1 MGRAVGEA
9 DPQRMFFNARSSW
22 HLPSRSTRSARGPS
36 SHRVLRNS
44 FVGRLALTLFLTLAL
59 LSAVNYMLFSAR
71 LTASVVDGGRVDVRA
86 DAQAMELAYV
96 SAGPGVKP
104 MGEVG
109 EVVSHVGARVQVTA
123 VYLIDSRGV
132 VVAADDPTR
141 IGSLE
146 RANGAIARSG
156 GTYAGPERAAHDDRD
171 SFEYVH
177 PLQLGGR
184 RYALEVSENRVALQ
198 RSIDDLKRTSL
209 LLLIAGLLCALPV
222 FFLLGGRKLV
232 VLHRLALLRAT
243 RDALTG
249 LGNTTEFHEELRR
262 AIALAARYGE
272 PLTVAVLDVDDFKLV
287 NDRRGH
293 RAGDGVLVG
302 VGQLLQGG
310 RPEDRGFRIGG
321 DEFALILPR
330 TDADGAAERLNRI
343 RVTSGERLAV
353 TLSCGLAELDPAA
366 PEAPE
371 AETMIEEADAAV
383 YEAKR
388 LGRDRVACF
397 ADLDDAQIVT
407 GHQIAA
413 LHELLAG
420 APPDIAFQPIW
431 ELADDV
437 NRIIGYEAL
446 ARPDASSGLAPGD
459 AFAIAERIGRA
470 HQLDAL
476 CRGATL
482 ARAHELPADALLFLN
497 VAPQSLD
504 HDELAGD
511 TLVRAVRAAGL
522 EPARVVLEITERSSA
537 RLERVVRDASRL
549 RGLGFKLALDD
560 VGAGN
565 AGLEMLRR
573 MPVDYIKIDRDVIVE
588 SNSGTAAARA
598 VLHAVLAFA
607 AETGAYVI
615 AEGIETEAM
624 LDHVRHPPV
633 LLPAGRRIGVHAVQ
647 GYLLGRP
654 STDRLTA
661 IPYLTPWDSDHRHH
675 EPRHS

>member
-1 MGRAVGEA
+1 MVFDAL
-9 DPQRMFFNARSSW
+9 SSR
-22 HLPSRSTRSARGPS
+22 HLPARVARFARRLS
-36 SHRVLRNS
+36 FKRVLKDS
-44 FVGRLALTLFLTLAL
+44 FVGRLTLTLILTLTL
-59 LSAVNYMLFSAR
+59 LSGVNFALFSAR
-71 LTASVVDGGRVDVRA
+71 LTSTVIDGGRA
-86 DAQAMELAYV
+86 DARAEAQGIEQVYASVTPGRGAALHELREAV
-96 SAGPGVKP
+96 DHIAAADDVTGVF
-104 MGEVG
+104 V
-109 EVVSHVGARVQVTA
+109 
-123 VYLIDSRGV
+123 IDVRGV
-132 VVAADDPTR
+132 VVAAADPTAVGAR
-141 IGSLE
+141 E
-146 RANGAIARSG
+146 FVNGTLARSG
-156 GTYAGPERAAHDDRD
+156 QAYAGREREATED
-171 SFEYVH
+171 SHNFEYVQ
-177 PLQLGGR
+177 PLRLGGQ
-184 RYALEVSENRVALQ
+184 RYALEIDKDGEAL
-198 RSIDDLKRTSL
+198 RSSISALRRTSL
-209 LLLIAGLLCALPV
+209 LLLLAALVCALPA

-232 VLHRLALLRAT
+232 TLHRRALLHAT

-249 LGNTTEFHEELRR
+249 LGNTTAFHEELHR
-262 AIALAARYGE
+262 AIAMAARDGE
-272 PLTVAVLDVDDFKLV
+272 PVTVAVLDVDDFKLV

-293 RAGDGVLVG
+293 RAGDEVLLG
-302 VGQLLQGG
+302 LAQLLQGG

-330 TDADGAAERLNRI
+330 TAAGGATARLTSIRRTCAE
-343 RVTSGERLAV
+343 TLAV
-353 TLSCGLAELDPAA
+353 TLSCGIAELDPQT
-366 PEAPE
+366 PD
-371 AETMIEEADAAV
+371 AETMIEEADAAT

-388 LGRDRVACF
+388 LGRDRVARF
-397 ADLDDAQIVT
+397 ADLDDAQIVS
-407 GHQIAA
+407 GSQIAA

-446 ARPDASSGLAPGD
+446 ARPDPSSGLSPGD

-482 ARAHELPADALLFLN
+482 ARAHELPDDALLFLN

-511 TLVRAVRAAGL
+511 ALVRAVRAAGL

-537 RLERVVRDASRL
+537 RLERVVRDARRL

-573 MPVDYIKIDRDVIVE
+573 MPVDFVKIDRDVIVE
-588 SNSGTAAARA
+588 SSNGGAARA
-598 VLHAVLAFA
+598 VLHAVLSFA
-607 AETGAYVI
+607 AESGAYVI

-624 LDHVRHPPV
+624 LDHVRHPPAI
-633 LLPAGRRIGVHAVQ
+633 LATGRHGGVQGVQ

-654 STDRLTA
+654 STARLTA
-661 IPYLTPWDSDHRHH
+661 IPYLAPWDAAHR
-675 EPRHS
+675 

>member
-1 MGRAVGEA
+1 M
-9 DPQRMFFNARSSW
+9 
-22 HLPSRSTRSARGPS
+22 
-36 SHRVLRNS
+36 
-44 FVGRLALTLFLTLAL
+44 
-59 LSAVNYMLFSAR
+59 
-71 LTASVVDGGRVDVRA
+71 
-86 DAQAMELAYV
+86 
-96 SAGPGVKP
+96 
-104 MGEVG
+104 
-109 EVVSHVGARVQVTA
+109 
-123 VYLIDSRGV
+123 
-132 VVAADDPTR
+132 
-141 IGSLE
+141 
-146 RANGAIARSG
+146 
-156 GTYAGPERAAHDDRD
+156 
-171 SFEYVH
+171 H
-177 PLQLGGR
+177 PLRLGGR

-198 RSIDDLKRTSL
+198 HSIDDLKRTSL

-222 FFLLGGRKLV
+222 FFLLRGRKLV

-272 PLTVAVLDVDDFKLV
+272 PLTVAVLDVDDFKVV

-310 RPEDRGFRIGG
+310 RPEDGGFRTGG

-330 TDADGAAERLNRI
+330 TDTDGAARRLNRI
-343 RVTSGERLAV
+343 RVTSSETLDV
-353 TLSCGLAELDPAA
+353 TLSCGLAELDREG
-366 PEAPE
+366 PEALE

-397 ADLDDAQIVT
+397 ADLDDARIVT
-407 GHQIAA
+407 GQIAA
-413 LHELLAG
+413 LHDLLAG

-446 ARPDASSGLAPGD
+446 ARPDASTGLAPGD
-459 AFAIAERIGRA
+459 AFAIAERISRA

-497 VAPQSLD
+497 IAPQSLD

-511 TLVRAVRAAGL
+511 SLVQAVRAAGL

-537 RLERVVRDASRL
+537 RIERVVRDAGRL

-588 SNSGTAAARA
+588 SNSGTEAARA

-624 LDHVRHPPV
+624 LDHVRHPPAV
-633 LLPAGRRIGVHAVQ
+633 LSTGRRTGVHAVQ

-654 STDRLTA
+654 STERLTA
-661 IPYLTPWDSDHRHH
+661 TPYLTPWDSDDRHH
-675 EPRHS
+675 EPRRKRRL